1 MEGDCSSTSL
11 ADNII
16 TTFKTTSNLEKEK
29 PRRSHLGSNEEK
41 PIQQRVETDENNQNN
56 IDWIHGDPD
65 PDDNIDDNLTDLDSP
80 AMLQWF
86 KRKHPKPVSKKEKI
100 SQNLTVL
107 AAVCAGVI
115 VSLVKFAAAAITGSV
130 AMLAEGVHSLVDAG
144 NDSLL
149 LVGTKASKK
158 DPDIEHPFG
167 YGQELFFYT
176 FVVGVVIFIMGGCF
190 TIYQGVSS
198 LYHGGSPI
206 ENPMI
211 NYIVLLAGI
220 LIEGVSFRIAAKDVM
235 RSKGNQ
241 SLRRYIRESKDP
253 RNFTVLLEDSA
264 AIAGMVIAMLGV
276 FMSDAL
282 GLIWAD
288 AVASIIIGA
297 VMATIALVLLRETR
311 SLLIGEG
318 LGREDIE
325 DIVFI
330 VEDDPAVIKCGRVL
344 TVYFG
349 PESMLMNLDVTFD
362 DELDEG
368 DILQAVDR
376 IERELMD
383 EYPQTTSIFIEAE
396 SLNLVY
402 RQRRERTDAFKA
414 DEEEDEMGFL
424 ERLIGD
430 ND

>member
-1 MEGDCSSTSL
+1 MEGDCITQLVDSSIKASEPVEVQDDDDL
-11 ADNII
+11 
-16 TTFKTTSNLEKEK
+16 
-29 PRRSHLGSNEEK
+29 RRSQDDN
-41 PIQQRVETDENNQNN
+41 D

-65 PDDNIDDNLTDLDSP
+65 PDDNIDDNLTDMDSP
-80 AMLQWF
+80 AMIQWF
-86 KRKHPKPVSKKEKI
+86 KRKHPKKLSKREKI
-100 SQNLTVL
+100 SQNLTVF

-158 DPDIEHPFG
+158 EPDVEHPFG

-176 FVVGVVIFIMGGCF
+176 FVVGVVIFVIGGCF
-190 TIYQGVSS
+190 TIYQGVTS
-198 LYHGGSPI
+198 LVYGGTSI
-206 ENPMI
+206 ENPLI
-211 NYIVLLAGI
+211 NYIVLGSGI
-220 LIEGVSFRIAAKDVM
+220 LIEGVSLRIAAKDVM

-264 AIAGMVIAMLGV
+264 AIGGMFIAMFGV
-276 FMSDAL
+276 FASDVF
-282 GLIWAD
+282 GIIWAD
-288 AVASIIIGA
+288 ALASIIIGA
-297 VMATIALVLLRETR
+297 VMAAIALILLRETR

-318 LGREDIE
+318 LGRDDIE

-330 VEDDPAVIKCGRVL
+330 AEDDPAVIKCGRVL

-349 PESMLMNLDVTFD
+349 PENMLMNLDVTFD

-383 EYPQTTSIFIEAE
+383 EYPQTTAIFIEAE

-402 RQRRERTDAFKA
+402 RQRLDRKEAFEAEEGEEA
-414 DEEEDEMGFL
+414 DPGFL

-430 ND
+430 VG